1 MNADIASESS
11 TRSVLSITATADEAA
26 KARAAVVKEYAAQA
40 AIPGFRKGKAPA
52 HLVEKQFADR
62 IAADAAERIV
72 RESFEKAVEE
82 KKLKVFEIVAI
93 DDRQTAP
100 DGAVSFKATV
110 DLVPE
115 VKLPELDGIPVDDK
129 DTAVSDADVQGQ
141 IDGFL
146 RSQGTFADFEE
157 GRAAAAEDMLQI
169 DYAATVDGKPLAE
182 AVPDAAAFAEKKGA
196 WCTVGSDYF
205 TVPGLPK
212 LLEGRKVGETFE
224 ADVEFPADFY
234 KESLRGVKAKY
245 SVTVAGGRQFVVPAL
260 DEALLKRVG
269 AASEDE
275 LRSRVRAN
283 LEASAKAADRA
294 RRLDQVARYLAKA
307 CDFEPPAA
315 ALERETENLLGN
327 LLRFNMDK
335 GVSKEDLSKER
346 EKLSA
351 AARERATDNLR
362 IDFAVDAIRAERKIE
377 LSGDEFNAFL
387 NRVIREQRL
396 SEAQVKELSK
406 NRMALR
412 SYHRAATREK
422 VLAALLEKAKPT
434 AGFNA

>member
-11 TRSVLSITATADEAA
+11 TRSVLSVSATAEEAA

-269 AASEDE
+269 AASEEE

-294 RRLDQVARYLAKA
+294 RRLDQVARY
-307 CDFEPPAA
+307 AA

>member
-1 MNADIASESS
+1 MNAEIASESS
-11 TRSVLSITATADEAA
+11 TRSVLSITVPADEAA
-26 KARAAVVKEYAAQA
+26 KARAAVVREYAAQA
-40 AIPGFRKGKAPA
+40 ALPGFRKGKAPVS
-52 HLVEKQFADR
+52 LVEQRYADR
-62 IAADAAERIV
+62 IAPEAAERTV
-72 RESFEKAVEE
+72 REAFEKAVEE
-82 KKLKVFEIVAI
+82 KGLKVFEIVSI
-93 DDRQTAP
+93 DDRKTEP
-100 DGAVSFKATV
+100 DGSVSFKATV

-115 VKLPELDGIPVDDK
+115 VRLPELDGIPVDDT
-129 DTAVSDADVQGQ
+129 DTAVAEEQVQGQ

-146 RSQGTFADFEE
+146 RSLGTFKDF
-157 GRAAAAEDMLQI
+157 GPDDAAAAEDMLRI
-169 DYAATVDGKPLAE
+169 DYAATTDGKPLAE

-212 LLEGRKVGETFE
+212 LLEGRKAGETFE
-224 ADVEFPADFY
+224 ADVDFPADFY

-245 SVTVAGGRQFVVPAL
+245 SVTVESGRKFVVPPL
-260 DEALLKRVG
+260 DEAALKRVG
-269 AASEDE
+269 ATSEDE
-275 LRSRVRAN
+275 LRARVRAN
-283 LEASAKAADRA
+283 LETAAKQSDRA
-294 RRLDQVARYLAKA
+294 RRLDQVARYIAKA
-307 CDFEPPAA
+307 CDFDPPAA
-315 ALERETENLLGN
+315 ALERETEGLLGN

-362 IDFAVDAIRAERKIE
+362 IDFAVDAIRAARGIE
-377 LSGDEFNAFL
+377 LSNDEFTQFL
-387 NRVIREQRL
+387 NRVVREQRL
-396 SEAQVKELSK
+396 SDAQVKELSK

-412 SYHRAATREK
+412 SYHRAAVREK